1 MDIEEYAW
9 NEHERELKK
18 AHKVEIPSKYKVKIQ
33 DDIEKRITL
42 ETLLEEL
49 TQKELV
55 EWAITNAKRFIDDID
70 IGNDENKHTIISEN
84 EHKLQLRKE
93 GQMSVYELRQAGFLA
108 NKLSQRSITEQS
120 KFAARVCAQAIA
132 TGHMRGHAI
141 VSSDYAIKVMNIISN
156 NDLKLV
162 TEERN
167 KQIHIAKDIMANR

>member
-70 IGNDENKHTIISEN
+70 IGNDEDKHTIISET

-93 GQMSVYELRQAGFLA
+93 GQMSAYELRQAGFLA
-108 NKLSQRSITEQS
+108 NKLS
-120 KFAARVCAQAIA
+120 
-132 TGHMRGHAI
+132 
-141 VSSDYAIKVMNIISN
+141 
-156 NDLKLV
+156 
-162 TEERN
+162 
-167 KQIHIAKDIMANR
+167 

>member
-1 MDIEEYAW
+1 MDLEEYAW

-70 IGNDENKHTIISEN
+70 IGNDEDKHTIISET
-84 EHKLQLRKE
+84 EHKLKLRKE
-93 GQMSVYELRQAGFLA
+93 GKISAYELRQAGFLA
-108 NKLSQRSITEQS
+108 NKLSQRSLTEQS
-120 KFAARVCAQAIA
+120 KFAARVYAQAIA
-132 TGHMRGHAI
+132 TGHAI

-167 KQIHIAKDIMANR
+167 KQILIAKDIMER

>member
-70 IGNDENKHTIISEN
+70 IGNDEDKHTIISET
-84 EHKLQLRKE
+84 EQKLQLRKE

-120 KFAARVCAQAIA
+120 KFAARVYAQAIA
-132 TGHMRGHAI
+132 TGHAI